1 MVRKRSKRNY
11 RNYTLR
17 DGRFVVKHGITKNP
31 DRRLQE
37 METEGLRFTSM
48 IFDRYPVTEDTAR
61 QREQDRVEA
70 YRRGHKGKNPKYN
83 K

>member
-17 DGRFVVKHGITKNP
+17 DGRFVVKYGITKNP

-48 IFDRYPVTEDTAR
+48 IFDRYPVTEDIAR

-70 YRRGHKGKNPKYN
+70 YRRGHKGKNPKYH

>member
-17 DGRFVVKHGITKNP
+17 DGRFVVKHGITKNL